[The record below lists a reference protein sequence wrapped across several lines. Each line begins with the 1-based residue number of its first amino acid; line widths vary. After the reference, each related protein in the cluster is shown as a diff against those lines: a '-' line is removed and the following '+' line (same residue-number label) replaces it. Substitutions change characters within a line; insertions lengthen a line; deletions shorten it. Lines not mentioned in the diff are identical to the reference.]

1 MGAQGQ
7 RPPVEAV
14 VTFLEMR
21 GKPAQIKAPPPLKKV
36 ALIRAERPPVHFYR
50 YLYDAVGRPWTWVE
64 RKRMTDQELAEIVQ
78 DPKVEVI
85 VCWFE
90 GVPAGYYELDKRK
103 ADVVDLA
110 YFGLVPEF
118 IGKGLGKWL
127 LATAIDHAWSSGPA
141 RITVNTNTLDHPRAL
156 PLYQRMG
163 FVPYDRRNV
172 VFDPNV

>member
-1 MGAQGQ
+1 MGAAD
-7 RPPVEAV
+7 RKPSVEAV

-21 GKPAQIKAPPPLKKV
+21 ARPGHAKVPAPMKKI
-36 ALIRAERPPVHFYR
+36 ALVRAERPTVHFYR

-64 RKRMTDQELAEIVQ
+64 RKRMTDGEIAAIVQ
-78 DPKVEVI
+78 DPKVDVM
-85 VCWFE
+85 VCWSE
-90 GVPAGYYELDKRK
+90 GVPAGYYELDRRR
-103 ADVVDLA
+103 ADVVDMA

-118 IGKGLGKWL
+118 IGQGLGKWL
-127 LATAIDHAWSSGPA
+127 LATAVDHAWQTGPA
-141 RITVNTNTLDHPRAL
+141 RVTVNTNTLDHPRAL